1 MEVKSTR
8 REWAGD
14 WSDCFYRDDDYEQY
28 DNVQMFANI
37 ADHLYDLCGGE
48 TPLYW
53 PNYEKA
59 PWHLQCAIT
68 VNGRPTEMNFW
79 PHKAKAQI
87 SYQKVTEGWMEI
99 HMLINS
105 VFFTNDDQDEDDFD
119 VIE

>member
-1 MEVKSTR
+1 MR
-8 REWAGD
+8 REWTGN
-14 WSDCFYRDDDYEQY
+14 WSDCFYRYDDNEQFN
-28 DNVQMFANI
+28 NVKMFTSI
-37 ADHLYDLCGGE
+37 AAYLGDLCGGE
-48 TPLYW
+48 SPLYW

-59 PWHLQCAIT
+59 PWHIQCAIT
-68 VNGRPTEMNFW
+68 VNGRSTEMNFW

-105 VFFTNDDQDEDDFD
+105 VFFADGDDEEDDFD